1 MHGRSSPVLEIQK
14 AEGGNVTASLSEVY
28 QSMTVDGSTNTSVQS
43 GSMTSG
49 GLQYKVGYERNAQ
62 REELLATAASF
73 KDLLRESAKETDDAR
88 RVPDRVIDALAEAG
102 LFKLAVPK
110 RYGGHEADVRTIIDV
125 AATLGESCGS
135 TAWVVTLINTVAIG
149 VGMLSKQAQDEV
161 FGADPNARV
170 AGVFSPRGDSKRVDG
185 GYQVSGKWYYGSG
198 SLHSNWVM
206 VGFPLV
212 NEAGETVDFGLGLIP
227 RVDYEIEDT
236 WFVVGMRGSGSNAI
250 AVEDAFVPDHR
261 ILSVASALSGDFPTE
276 FKDESL
282 YHSAFQAAFTLVL
295 TGAQLGLGRA
305 ALRLA
310 IEQADRRTIPNTIYT
325 VQRESVGF
333 QLQIADAAM
342 LIDTAHLHVYRA
354 AADIDEAA
362 KTGEYPSYLNRAR
375 IRADAAR
382 AATCVKDAIDILL
395 SAHGAGS
402 FAESSPMQR
411 IWRDSN
417 IATRHGTLVPP
428 ATREIYGKALT
439 GFSLE
444 ENITRLL

>member
-1 MHGRSSPVLEIQK
+1 M
-14 AEGGNVTASLSEVY
+14 ADSLSDVY
-28 QSMTVDGSTNTSVQS
+28 QSMTVGGSANVSVEP
-43 GSMTSG
+43 GS
-49 GLQYKVGYERNAQ
+49 LDVGDRHFRVTYEVDEQ
-62 REELLATAASF
+62 RDALLATAASF
-73 KDLLRESAKETDDAR
+73 KELLRESAREIDETR
-88 RVPDRVIDALAEAG
+88 RVPDRVIDALADAG
-102 LFKLAVPK
+102 LFKLGVPK
-110 RYGGHEADVRTIIDV
+110 RYGGHEADIRTIIDV
-125 AATLGESCGS
+125 AATLAESCGS
-135 TAWVVTLINTVAIG
+135 TAWVVTLINTVGIG

-161 FGADPNARV
+161 FGADPDARV
-170 AGVFSPRGDSKRVDG
+170 AGVFSPRGESRRVEG
-185 GYQVSGKWYYGSG
+185 GYRLSGTWYYGSG

-212 NEAGETVDFGLGLIP
+212 DEDGKTVDFGLGLVP
-227 RVDYEIEDT
+227 RPDYEVQDT

-250 AVEDAFVPDHR
+250 VVEDAFVPDHR

-276 FKDESL
+276 FTEEAL

-310 IEQADRRTIPNTIYT
+310 IELADRRTIPNTIYT
-325 VQRESVGF
+325 QQRESVGF
-333 QLQIADAAM
+333 QMQIADAAM

-362 KTGEYPSYLNRAR
+362 RRGDYPSYQNRAR

-382 AATCVKDAIDILL
+382 AATCVKEAIDLLL

-417 IATRHGTLVPP
+417 IAVRHGTLVPP
-428 ATREIYGKALT
+428 ATREIYGKALM

-444 ENITRLL
+444 ENVTKLL

>member
-1 MHGRSSPVLEIQK
+1 MVDSISK
-14 AEGGNVTASLSEVY
+14 VY
-28 QSMTVDGSTNTSVQS
+28 QSMTVDGSSKTSIQP
-43 GSMTSG
+43 GSTILG
-49 GLQYKVGYERNAQ
+49 DRHYTVTYEVCAQ
-62 REELLATAASF
+62 RDELLATAASF
-73 KDLLRESAKETDDAR
+73 KDLLRESAKETDDTR

-102 LFKLAVPK
+102 LFRLGTPK
-110 RYGGHEADVRTIIDV
+110 RYGGQEVDVRTIIDV
-125 AATLGESCGS
+125 AATLAESCGS

-149 VGMLSKQAQDEV
+149 VGMLSEQTQDEV

-170 AGVFSPRGDSKRVDG
+170 AGVFSPRGDSRRVDG

-198 SLHSNWVM
+198 SLHSDWVM

-212 NEAGETVDFGLGLIP
+212 NEAGETIDFGLGLIP
-227 RVDYEIEDT
+227 RPDYEIEDT

-276 FKDESL
+276 FVDESL

-295 TGAQLGLGRA
+295 TGVQLGLGRA
-305 ALRLA
+305 ALRIA
-310 IEQADRRTIPNTIYT
+310 IDQANRRTIPNTIYT
-325 VQRESVGF
+325 QQRESVGF

-342 LIDTAHLHVYRA
+342 LIDSAHLHVYRA

-362 KTGEYPSYLNRAR
+362 KMGEYPSYENRAR
-375 IRADAAR
+375 IRADAAF

-402 FAESSPMQR
+402 FAENSSMQR

-417 IATRHGTLVPP
+417 IAVRHGTLVPP
-428 ATREIYGKALT
+428 ATREIYGKALL

>member
-1 MHGRSSPVLEIQK
+1 MPEALNK
-14 AEGGNVTASLSEVY
+14 VY
-28 QSMTVDGSTNTSVQS
+28 QSMNVDEAVSSSMELGSQD
-43 GSMTSG
+43 
-49 GLQYKVGYERNAQ
+49 LADRHYKVTYEVDEQ
-62 REELLATAASF
+62 RKALIEKAASF
-73 KDLLRESAKETDDAR
+73 KDLLTASAKEVDETR
-88 RVPDRVIDALAEAG
+88 RVPEHVIDALAEAG
-102 LFKLAVPK
+102 MFKLSVPH
-110 RYGGHEADVRTIIDV
+110 RYGGYETDVRTIIDV

-135 TAWVVTLINTVAIG
+135 TAWVVTLINAVGIG

-161 FGADPNARV
+161 FGTNPDARV
-170 AGVFSPRGDSKRVDG
+170 AGVFSPRGESRRVDG
-185 GYQVSGKWYYGSG
+185 GYQVKGTWYYGSG
-198 SLHSNWVM
+198 SLHSDWVM

-212 NEAGETVDFGLGLIP
+212 DENGTTIDFGLGLIP
-227 RVDYEIEDT
+227 RPNYVVNDT

-250 AVEDAFVPDHR
+250 VVEDAFVPDHR
-261 ILSVASALSGDFPTE
+261 IISVANALSGEFPTE
-276 FKDESL
+276 YDNEPL

-310 IEQADRRTIPNTIYT
+310 VELADRRTIPNTIYDQ
-325 VQRESVGF
+325 QRASVGF
-333 QLQIADAAM
+333 QLQIADAAI

-354 AADIDEAA
+354 AADIDEMA
-362 KTGEYPSYLNRAR
+362 KSGEYPSYLMRAR
-375 IRADAAR
+375 IRSDAAR
-382 AATCVKDAIDILL
+382 AATSIKEAIDILL
-395 SAHGAGS
+395 TAHGAGS

-428 ATREIYGKALT
+428 ASREIYGRALL